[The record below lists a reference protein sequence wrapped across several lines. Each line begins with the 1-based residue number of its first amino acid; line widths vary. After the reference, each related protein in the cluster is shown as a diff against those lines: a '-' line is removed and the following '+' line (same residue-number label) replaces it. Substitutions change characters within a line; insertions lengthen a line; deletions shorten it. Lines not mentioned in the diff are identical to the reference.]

1 MSSAGGKHSII
12 PGIQYL
18 RGICA
23 VMVVVCHSAGMMG
36 LPEYFGSSPADLTG
50 LGIFGVACFFAIS
63 GYIIVLVSLNE
74 RMEPVIG
81 LSKYASRR
89 FLRIVPFFWVCVIGY
104 NVLSFAATGR
114 LEWLDALKTLILWPA
129 GELRPN
135 VAWSLRHE
143 FLFYALFAVSFL
155 LGKRR
160 PMILYTWFAA
170 PLLFW
175 GAVALFAPDLPQSGT
190 PWFEYVATIVGGSN
204 RGANVQFAIGFFVAV
219 LWLRRQPATWKIGP
233 VHLWVVSTV
242 VGICYVYVGEIIGFT
257 ATVLASVLAIIPFVL
272 ALRVGEN
279 DGWFHKLN
287 MELGN
292 ASFSIYL
299 VHNVALLAMLEAAS
313 PFRDVIPQ
321 AVFFLVSI
329 VVASAFG
336 VVVHRLVEA
345 PIINHL
351 MRRPPQATA
360 DLVEPQQSEARVA
373 LKPVDA
379 RD

>member
-1 MSSAGGKHSII
+1 MGSASGKHAII

-23 VMVVVCHSAGMMG
+23 VMVVVAHSAGLMAR
-36 LPEYFGSSPADLTG
+36 PEYFGSSPGDLTE
-50 LGIFGVACFFAIS
+50 LGIFGVACFFVIS

-74 RMEPVIG
+74 RMEPAIS
-81 LSKYASRR
+81 LSNYARRR
-89 FLRIVPFFWVCVIGY
+89 FLRIVPFFWLCVIGY
-104 NVLSFAATGR
+104 NVLSFAATGK
-114 LEWLDALKTLILWPA
+114 LEWYDALKTLILWPA

-143 FLFYALFAVSFL
+143 FLFYVLFAVSFL

-175 GAVALFAPDLPQSGT
+175 GAVALLAPDLPQSGSA
-190 PWFEYVATIVGGSN
+190 WFEYVATILGGGN
-204 RGANVQFAIGFFVAV
+204 RGANVQFAIGFFIA
-219 LWLRRQPATWKIGP
+219 LFWLRRRPAAWQNGTA
-233 VHLWVVSTV
+233 HLWLVSAL
-242 VGICYVYVGEIIGFT
+242 VGAAYIYVGEMVGFT
-257 ATVLASVLAIIPFVL
+257 ATVLASVLAIIPFLL

-299 VHNVALLAMLEAAS
+299 VHNVALLAMLKAAA

-321 AVFFLVSI
+321 AAFFPVSI
-329 VVASAFG
+329 VVATAFG

-345 PIINHL
+345 PLIHHL
-351 MRRPPQATA
+351 MRRPPQAPV
-360 DLVEPQQSEARVA
+360 DLAGSGQNNARVG
-373 LKPVDA
+373 LDPVDT
-379 RD
+379 RN